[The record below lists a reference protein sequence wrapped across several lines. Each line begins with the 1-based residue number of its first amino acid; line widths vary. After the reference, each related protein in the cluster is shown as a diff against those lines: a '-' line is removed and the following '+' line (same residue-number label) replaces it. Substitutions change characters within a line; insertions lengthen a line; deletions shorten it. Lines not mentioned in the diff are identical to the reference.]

1 VLPRGDLVGVELD
14 MDHGT
19 IEFSVNG
26 RTIGPVTGV
35 PDSGSG
41 LVMHVAVCMFR
52 AGDSVEATAGG
63 RDYMLANAE
72 LVRKGKPVG
81 FEPSPL
87 LLCKP
92 GTAHSN
98 SWLNI
103 DRLYSSFESWPLI

>member
-1 VLPRGDLVGVELD
+1 VGIELD

-35 PDSGSG
+35 PDAGSG
-41 LVMHVAVCMFR
+41 LVMHIAVCMFR
-52 AGDSVEATAGG
+52 AGDSIEATAGG

-81 FEPSPL
+81 ISGHGPSSSEPLAWRIAHPAWISIVL
-87 LLCKP
+87 IQVSNP
-92 GTAHSN
+92 GVTHICTA
-98 SWLNI
+98 L
-103 DRLYSSFESWPLI
+103 